1 MDKKIKIK
9 NIGSITSMGGDT
21 RNADYFNIF
30 TKEALFDYDI
40 SKKIY
45 EYCLEVEKSDGDLEG
60 IYGIGDY
67 YNKRKIDT
75 EDYYMDEIG
84 NEISILEI
92 EVPKL
97 GKGIAHISSP
107 HLINNSFI
115 KNFVKF
121 DKPLYSHIEVKD
133 NTLCFGFFDMIFDI
147 GFSEFENIDFYNVKN
162 KPNIAKFKKF
172 IKKKYVNVLNK
183 SNMGASNIVEC
194 SVPNGIH
201 RGYDIMP
208 TKSLP
213 NTPYD
218 GGGRIGQLYIC
229 ESK

>member
-107 HLINNSFI
+107 HLFNNSFI
-115 KNFVKF
+115 KNFVEF
-121 DKPLYSHIEVKD
+121 HKPLYSHIEVKD

-162 KPNIAKFKKF
+162 KPNIDK
-172 IKKKYVNVLNK
+172 I
-183 SNMGASNIVEC
+183 SSNI
-194 SVPNGIH
+194 
-201 RGYDIMP
+201 
-208 TKSLP
+208 
-213 NTPYD
+213 
-218 GGGRIGQLYIC
+218 
-229 ESK
+229 

>member
-60 IYGIGDY
+60 IYGIGDH

-107 HLINNSFI
+107 HLFNNSFI
-115 KNFVKF
+115 KNFVEF
-121 DKPLYSHIEVKD
+121 HKPLYSHIEVKD

-147 GFSEFENIDFYNVKN
+147 TLWL
-162 KPNIAKFKKF
+162 AQ
-172 IKKKYVNVLNK
+172 
-183 SNMGASNIVEC
+183 IVYEIFT
-194 SVPNGIH
+194 G
-201 RGYDIMP
+201 
-208 TKSLP
+208 TKLLEIWILLMDVSYYG
-213 NTPYD
+213 T
-218 GGGRIGQLYIC
+218 I
-229 ESK
+229 